1 MAILFDFNGTM
12 FFDEQF
18 QEISWRKFV
27 GEKIGRNISDE
38 EFSKYI
44 HGRNADFTM
53 EYFLNKKFSRE
64 EIAQLEEEKEKIYRN
79 LCESSLDF
87 KLAPG
92 LTSFLDNLKQKNV
105 SVNIATASG
114 WRNVRFFFDGLE
126 LNRWFDINKV
136 VYNDGTYP
144 GKPEPHMYLKAAEK
158 IGVPIEECYV
168 FEDSDSGI
176 EAARRA
182 GAKGIIKVLSMKDSS
197 IETDIYMNIKTF
209 DEINAVDFV

>member
-38 EFSKYI
+38 EFRKYI

-79 LCESSLDF
+79 LCESSSDF

-105 SVNIATASG
+105 LVNIATASG
-114 WRNVRFFFDGLE
+114 WNNVRFFFDGLE

-197 IETDIYMNIKTF
+197 IETDIDMNIKTY
-209 DEINAVDFV
+209 DEIKADDFV